1 MNIGET
7 NISVKAYKILTK
19 KGIYTIEQLKQV
31 SEKRLVKIL
40 GKGQAKKVLAILKE
54 LEEPYVEEPY
64 VEHTQDNLHELDISY
79 ATLKALR
86 RNGIHTIEE
95 LKNMT
100 DKELKALKGIGKK
113 RFAEI
118 KKAL

>member
-7 NISVKAYKILTK
+7 NISVKAYEILTR

-54 LEEPYVEEPY
+54 LEEPYVE
-64 VEHTQDNLHELDISY
+64 HTKDNLHELDISY
-79 ATLKALR
+79 AALKALR

-118 KKAL
+118 KAAL